1 MTSTQMALLTTVL
14 AAIACSTGGQSERV
28 VTVVV
33 TSPPE
38 PTSPQPTVPP
48 PPTAPPPTAVPAIS
62 PLETRTQELVQ
73 SLADEGYLESTS
85 GTFYAIPEF
94 NETWAQ
100 LNWYQWWSTGY
111 SPKDFLITARTTWE
125 SASDTAD
132 WWNSGCGFVFREN
145 GENDHYLAY
154 LGMDGWVYLSR
165 IKGGNYADLGYR
177 AYGEVDVPKGEA
189 NVALLVEGRKLHYFV
204 NGEHVLTRDDLQD
217 TPGALS
223 LTLLSGTNKGFGT
236 RCIMDDVA
244 LWEIQ

>member
-1 MTSTQMALLTTVL
+1 M
-14 AAIACSTGGQSERV
+14 
-28 VTVVV
+28 
-33 TSPPE
+33 
-38 PTSPQPTVPP
+38 
-48 PPTAPPPTAVPAIS
+48 
-62 PLETRTQELVQ
+62 Q

-85 GTFYAIPEF
+85 GTFYTIPEF

-100 LNWYQWWSTGY
+100 LNWYQWWSTEHA
-111 SPKDFLITARTTWE
+111 PKDFLITAHTTWE
-125 SASDTAD
+125 SASGTAD

-145 GENDHYLAY
+145 GEDDYYLAY

-165 IKGGNYADLGYR
+165 IKGGNYAGLGPR